1 MAILPAVIQRPGRPA
16 ALLALALLALLLL
29 LALPPAGAQQTTDYD
44 MDDDGL
50 IEIATPQQLNA
61 IRHDINGDGLQG
73 SVIANDWAVHTAA
86 FPNPATG
93 QCDDPATTGATET
106 CTGYELTTD
115 LNLAADY
122 PSWAPLATFSA
133 GYDAVFDGNG
143 YAISGVNFNGT
154 GSAGLFLRLAANARI
169 RNVGVIAPNITS
181 ATVNVRIGGLAG
193 LTNEGSVIETSYVRG
208 GTMTLAAHQMRGG
221 GMVGRLQGTIRASY
235 VIGTT
240 VRTAASCCND
250 ARTGSL
256 VGFSDGGDIIASYA
270 AGPNLATGGGNPRIG
285 GLVGMI
291 EVGANPAVITDSYCD
306 TRATRQN
313 DCIGDQSGVSL
324 TSEGY
329 TTSQLKQPTG
339 YDGIY
344 RDWNL
349 DLDGDPMT
357 DDDPWDFGSPR
368 TYPLLKIDKD
378 GDGEATCEEFSGQPC
393 YREPS
398 PPPYNPQADHPEIY
412 NNPRHEM
419 AVSCELQ
426 TTGEGDEALT
436 TSTITFDLGAYTR
449 PITLAL
455 SLWDG
460 THFRSLQSQG
470 ITMPE
475 LRQDGQMATVEVVTD
490 PAQTRF
496 RLDSQ
501 YGLNLVLGYADCHTD
516 DP

>member
-1 MAILPAVIQRPGRPA
+1 MA
-16 ALLALALLALLLL
+16 LLL

-44 MDDDGL
+44 ADDDGL
-50 IEIATPQQLNA
+50 IEITTPQQLNA

-73 SVIANDWAVHTAA
+73 SVGASDWMVHTAA

-115 LNLAADY
+115 LNLAAAY
-122 PSWAPLATFSA
+122 PSWAPLATFTA
-133 GYDAVFDGNG
+133 GYNAVFDGNG

-169 RNVGVIAPNITS
+169 RNVGVIAPSVRS
-181 ATVNVRIGGLAG
+181 ATTNVRIGGLAG
-193 LTNEGSVIETSYVRG
+193 LADEGSVIETSYVRG

-221 GMVGRLQGTIRASY
+221 GLVGRLNGTVRASY
-235 VIGTT
+235 ALGTT
-240 VRTAASCCND
+240 IRSESGCCNN
-250 ARTGSL
+250 ARAGAL

-270 AGPNLATGGGNPRIG
+270 AGPNLVTGTSIRSG
-285 GLVGMI
+285 GLVGAI
-291 EVGANPAVITDSYCD
+291 EIGGNPPVITDSYCD
-306 TRATRQN
+306 TRATRHSN
-313 DCIGDQSGVSL
+313 CIGWQSGVSL

-329 TTSQLKQPTG
+329 TTSRLKQPTG
-339 YDGIY
+339 YTGIY
-344 RDWNL
+344 EDWNL
-349 DLDGDPMT
+349 DLDSDPMT

-398 PPPYNPQADHPEIY
+398 PPPYNPAHDHPEIY
-412 NNPRHEM
+412 TNERHQM
-419 AVSCELQ
+419 ATSCAVQ
-426 TTGEGDEALT
+426 TTGEGDDAQT
-436 TSTITFDLGAYTR
+436 TSTMTFDLGTYTR
-449 PITLAL
+449 PITLVL

-460 THFRSLQSQG
+460 DVFRSLQSQG
-470 ITMPE
+470 ISMPE

-496 RLDSQ
+496 RLDSE